1 MTQPSKLRVVV
12 IKPSKYNPRGLVDRF
27 WKGFMTN
34 STIYYIASLI
44 PREVAGVPVEVH
56 TIDEYVEPNLHYLE
70 LLRKPSGNNLQNLVA
85 LVGVQSHQFHRAL
98 DLAAYAVEHGS
109 QAIIGGPHA
118 MTCDTTMLQ
127 GNGISFALSEG
138 ELVLPAILDDAL
150 HGQLQPVY
158 GKEQRWQQELEAP
171 IVNPPSKKAL
181 RRYLDKSCGCYP
193 VRGCP
198 YACKFC
204 SVIKIAGQIVRSQ
217 PIWITIESLKRA
229 KAAGVRNIVFTPD
242 NFNKYSQ
249 APELLQAMID
259 EQINLPFFVQCDTQV
274 FKQTELIELM
284 ARAGCAHIFLGAE
297 SFDRRTLL
305 KMHKAHNHPEDYAG
319 LVHLC
324 HEHGIQ
330 VHFSN
335 IIGFEDD
342 TEDSILEHQ
351 RVLLELAPD
360 VAWYYILCP
369 IPGTEQYD
377 EFLAAGLITEPN
389 LDRFDA
395 SVLTWRHPNISK
407 KRLHSLLFDCYK
419 QFYNFSETLRR
430 IKKLNRE
437 GKGSWGRVV
446 GSYRDSFF
454 VRLAVGQGLH
464 PMDGGI
470 YRFRLDKASDYQD
483 LRRKYYDID
492 LAPLPK
498 SLELSAQ
505 DEEFNRRKKLVL
517 PVLEVV

>member
-1 MTQPSKLRVVV
+1 MVKTSKLRVVV
-12 IKPSKYNPRGLVDRF
+12 IKPSKYNTRGLVDRF

-34 STIYYIASLI
+34 STIYYIASLM

-56 TIDEYVEPNLHYLE
+56 TIDEYVEPNLRYLE
-70 LLRKPSGNNLQNLVA
+70 LLRKPSGGDVENLVA
-85 LVGVQSHQFHRAL
+85 FVGVQSHQFHRAL

-109 QAIIGGPHA
+109 QAVIGGPHA
-118 MTCDTTMLQ
+118 MTCDTTMFQ
-127 GNGISFALSEG
+127 GSGISFALSEA
-138 ELVLPAILDDAL
+138 ELVLPTILDDAL

-158 GKEQRWQQELEAP
+158 GKDQRWQQELEPP
-171 IVNPPSKKAL
+171 IVTPPNRKAL
-181 RRYLDKSCGCYP
+181 RRYIDKSCGCYP

-198 YACKFC
+198 YSCKFC
-204 SVIKIAGQIVRSQ
+204 SVIKIAGQVVRNQ
-217 PIWITIESLKRA
+217 PVWITIESLKLA
-229 KAAGVRNIVFTPD
+229 KAAGVESIVFTSD

-259 EQINLPFFVQCDTQV
+259 ERINLPFFVQCDTQV
-274 FKQTELIELM
+274 FKQSDLVELM
-284 ARAGCAHIFLGAE
+284 GRAGCAHIFLGAE

-319 LVHLC
+319 LVSLC
-324 HEHGIQ
+324 HDNGIK
-330 VHFSN
+330 VHFSS

-351 RVLLELAPD
+351 RVLLELSPD

-377 EFLAAGLITEPN
+377 EFQAAGLITEPN

-395 SVLTWRHPNISK
+395 SWLTWSHPNLSK
-407 KRLHSLLFDCYK
+407 KRLHRLLLDCYK
-419 QFYNFSETLRR
+419 QFYGFPKTMRR
-430 IKKLNRE
+430 INRLNQE
-437 GKGSWGRVV
+437 GKGGWARTVASCRE
-446 GSYRDSFF
+446 SFF
-454 VRLAVGQGLH
+454 VGLAVVQGLH

-470 YRFRLDKASDYQD
+470 YRFRLDASSDYQH
-483 LRRKYYDID
+483 LRRKYYDIEF
-492 LAPLPK
+492 APLPK
-498 SLELSAQ
+498 SLKLSAR

-517 PVLEVV
+517 PVLAVE

>member
-1 MTQPSKLRVVV
+1 MVTKPSKLRAVV
-12 IKPSKYNPRGLVDRF
+12 IKPSKYNPRGLLERF

-34 STIYYIASLI
+34 STIYYIASLM

-56 TIDEYVEPNLHYLE
+56 TIDEYVEPNLRYLE
-70 LLRKPSGNNLQNLVA
+70 LLRKPSGDVENLVA
-85 LVGVQSHQFHRAL
+85 LVGVQSHQLHRAL

-109 QAIIGGPHA
+109 QAVIGGPHA

-127 GNGISFALSEG
+127 GKGVSFAMSEA
-138 ELVLPAILDDAL
+138 ELVLPTILDDAL
-150 HGQLQPVY
+150 QGELQPVY

-171 IVNPPSKKAL
+171 VVNPPDKKAL

-204 SVIKIAGQIVRSQ
+204 SVIKIAGQVVRSQ

-242 NFNKYSQ
+242 NFNKYAQ

-259 EQINLPFFVQCDTQV
+259 EELNLPFFVQCDTQV
-274 FKQTELIELM
+274 FKQPALVELLG
-284 ARAGCAHIFLGAE
+284 RAGCAHIFLGAE

-319 LVHLC
+319 LLRLC
-324 HEHGIQ
+324 HENGIQ

-335 IIGFEDD
+335 MIGFEDD

-351 RVLLELAPD
+351 RVLMELAPD

-395 SVLTWRHPNISK
+395 SWLTWTHPNLSK
-407 KRLHSLLFDCYK
+407 ERLHRLLFDCYK
-419 QFYNFSETLRR
+419 QFYSFSETLRR
-430 IKKLNRE
+430 IKKLNQE
-437 GKGSWGRVV
+437 GKGSWGRTV

-470 YRFRLDKASDYQD
+470 YRFRLDAAGDYQH
-483 LRRKYYDID
+483 LRRKYYGFD

-517 PVLEVV
+517 PVLEMG

>member
-1 MTQPSKLRVVV
+1 MTKTSKLRVVV
-12 IKPSKYNPRGLVDRF
+12 IKPSKYNPQGLVDRF

-44 PREVAGVPVEVH
+44 PVEVAGVAVEVH
-56 TIDEYVEPNLHYLE
+56 TIDEYVEPDLDYLE
-70 LLRKPSGNNLQNLVA
+70 LLRKPDGSDIQNLVA

-109 QAIIGGPHA
+109 QAVIGGPHA

-127 GNGISFALSEG
+127 GKGISFALSEA
-138 ELVLPAILDDAL
+138 ELILPTILDDAL
-150 HGQLQPVY
+150 RGQLQPVY
-158 GKEQRWQQELEAP
+158 GKDQRWQQELEAP

-204 SVIKIAGQIVRSQ
+204 SVIKIAGQVVRSQ
-217 PIWITIESLKRA
+217 PISTTIESLKRA
-229 KAAGVRNIVFTPD
+229 KAGGVQNIVFTPD
-242 NFNKYSQ
+242 NFNKYAQ

-259 EQINLPFFVQCDTQV
+259 EQINLSFFVQCDTQV
-274 FKQTELIELM
+274 FKQPELIELLG
-284 ARAGCAHIFLGAE
+284 RAGCAHIFLGAE

-319 LVHLC
+319 LVRLC
-324 HEHGIQ
+324 HENGIQ

-335 IIGFEDD
+335 MIGFEDD

-377 EFLAAGLITEPN
+377 EFRAAGLITEPN
-389 LDRFDA
+389 LDRYDA
-395 SVLTWRHPNISK
+395 SVLNWRHPNVSK
-407 KRLHSLLFDCYK
+407 ERLHKLLFDCYK
-419 QFYNFSETLRR
+419 QFYSFPETLRR

-437 GKGSWGRVV
+437 GKGSWSRTV
-446 GSYRDSFF
+446 GAYRDSFF
-454 VRLAVGQGLH
+454 VRFAVGQDLH

-470 YRFRLDKASDYQD
+470 YRFRLDAARDYQH

-492 LAPLPK
+492 LAPLPE
-498 SLELSAQ
+498 SLTLSAR
-505 DEEFNRRKKLVL
+505 DEDFNRRKKLVL
-517 PVLEVV
+517 PVMGTV

>member
-1 MTQPSKLRVVV
+1 VTNPSRLRVVV
-12 IKPSKYNPRGLVDRF
+12 LKPSKYNPRGLVERF

-34 STIYYIASLI
+34 STIYYIASLT

-56 TIDEYVEPNLHYLE
+56 TVDEYVEPNLRYLE
-70 LLRKPSGNNLQNLVA
+70 LLRKPDDSNVENLVA

-109 QAIIGGPHA
+109 HAVIGGPHA

-127 GNGISFALSEG
+127 GRGVSFALSEA
-138 ELVLPAILDDAL
+138 ELVLPTILDDAL
-150 HGQLQPVY
+150 YGQLQPVY

-171 IVNPPSKKAL
+171 IVNPPDKKAL

-204 SVIKIAGQIVRSQ
+204 SVIKIAGQVVRSQ

-242 NFNKYSQ
+242 NFNKYAE
-249 APELLQAMID
+249 APQLLQAMID
-259 EQINLPFFVQCDTQV
+259 EQIDLPFFAQCDTQV
-274 FKQTELIELM
+274 FKQSALIELM
-284 ARAGCAHIFLGAE
+284 ARAGCRHIFLGAE

-319 LVHLC
+319 LLRLC
-324 HEHGIQ
+324 HENGIQ

-335 IIGFEDD
+335 MIGFEDD

-395 SVLTWRHPNISK
+395 SGLTWAHPNISK
-407 KRLHSLLFDCYK
+407 KRLHRLLFDCYK
-419 QFYNFSETLRR
+419 EFYSVSETHRR

-437 GKGSWGRVV
+437 WKGGWERAV
-446 GSYRDSFF
+446 GAYRDSFF

-470 YRFRLDKASDYQD
+470 YRFRLDTAGDYRH
-483 LRRKYYDID
+483 LRRKYYDFD
-492 LAPLPK
+492 FAPLPK
-498 SLELSAQ
+498 SLQLSTQ

-517 PVLEVV
+517 PVLDLV